1 MEEITEEQI
10 ILINLSNMA
19 IKLSQYFNDLANEQD
34 QDKRDTLA
42 DNINKLMEQMDTII
56 EDFYGTEEIEAMN

>member
-1 MEEITEEQI
+1 MEDITEEQI

-19 IKLSQYFNDLANEQD
+19 IKLSQLFNDLANEQD

-42 DNINKLMEQMDTII
+42 DDINKLMEQMDVII
-56 EDFYGTEEIEAMN
+56 EDFYGDDEIGVMN

>member
-1 MEEITEEQI
+1 
-10 ILINLSNMA
+10 MA

-42 DNINKLMEQMDTII
+42 DNINKLMEQMDLII
-56 EDFYGTEEIEAMN
+56 EDFYGTEEVEAMN